1 MANLQSSNLLDKH
14 LKPIKSG
21 EEDTSLELAL
31 SGHGAKVTGDLI
43 VDGAIRA
50 SEFLTPTNSNIVF
63 VDSLLFSSKLYMD
76 TLNIF
81 FFGSEQIVDGTTYY
95 DWAVNCGGTAITGY
109 HNTNA
114 NVGAS
119 LIINGGTQTAAAS
132 GITNGTAVHNRTF
145 GVKSTLN
152 LSSGSETQYLMK
164 GDLTNTNIGGYTNIY
179 LLHLTGA
186 KTFWVHNNGN
196 VALQAAAKLLFDGN
210 GHTYITESADDILD
224 IYVGNLNMMKF
235 TESSTDKVEVLG
247 SDLEIDATQ
256 KLYLDGGGDTY
267 LHEVSADKLDV
278 VVGGQ
283 TILEVSEGGGGA
295 SDSVAIQAL
304 NRFYFDGG
312 GDTYIEEGSADV
324 LGVTVGG
331 DEMVRFRENGG
342 SGNVVDFRTT
352 SAGFTQNEPTY
363 NASDTEVNFHTA
375 GNKQFLTFG
384 SGNIT
389 DLNLNFPDAS
399 CNCVLLVKQD
409 GSGSR
414 TITNYKTFD
423 QAGGN
428 ESTVKFA
435 GGSNPTLTTTAN
447 KLDIF
452 SFYWDNDNH
461 TAYGVVSQNF

>member
-1 MANLQSSNLLDKH
+1 
-14 LKPIKSG
+14 
-21 EEDTSLELAL
+21 
-31 SGHGAKVTGDLI
+31 
-43 VDGAIRA
+43 
-50 SEFLTPTNSNIVF
+50 
-63 VDSLLFSSKLYMD
+63 
-76 TLNIF
+76 
-81 FFGSEQIVDGTTYY
+81 
-95 DWAVNCGGTAITGY
+95 Y

-196 VALQAAAKLLFDGN
+196 VALQAAARLLFDGN

-267 LHEVSADKLDV
+267 ITETGADILD
-278 VVGGQ
+278 
-283 TILEVSEGGGGA
+283 
-295 SDSVAIQAL
+295 
-304 NRFYFDGG
+304 FY
-312 GDTYIEEGSADV
+312 
-324 LGVTVGG
+324 VGG
-331 DEMVRFRENGG
+331 DRVVRLTEDAT
-342 SGNVVDFRTT
+342 GNVASFGTT
-352 SAGFTQNEPTY
+352 SAGFIQNEPTY

-389 DLNLNFPDAS
+389 DLNLNFPDVS
-399 CNCVLLVKQD
+399 CSCTLLVKQD
-409 GSGSR
+409 GTGSR

-435 GGSNPTLTTTAN
+435 GGSNPTLTTTAS
-447 KLDIF
+447 KVDIF

-461 TAYGVVSQNF
+461 IAYGVVSQNF

>member
-50 SEFLTPTNSNIVF
+50 SQFLTPTNSNIVF

-210 GHTYITESADDILD
+210 GHTYIQESADDILD

-267 LHEVSADKLDV
+267 IQESGADVLDFYVGDVNILKL
-278 VVGGQ
+278 
-283 TILEVSEGGGGA
+283 TEAGGGA
-295 SDSVAIQAL
+295 SDKVSIPTL
-304 NRFYFDGG
+304 TPLHFDGG
-312 GDTYIEEGSADV
+312 GDTYIAESATD
-324 LGVTVGG
+324 LLAIHVGG
-331 DEMVRFRENGG
+331 DDLVRLKENGAE
-342 SGNVVDFRTT
+342 GNTANFRDTGV
-352 SAGFTQNEPTY
+352 GFIQNEPTY
-363 NASDTEVNFHTA
+363 NASDTEVNFHTT

-389 DLNLNFPDAS
+389 DLNLNFPNVS

-409 GSGSR
+409 GTGSR